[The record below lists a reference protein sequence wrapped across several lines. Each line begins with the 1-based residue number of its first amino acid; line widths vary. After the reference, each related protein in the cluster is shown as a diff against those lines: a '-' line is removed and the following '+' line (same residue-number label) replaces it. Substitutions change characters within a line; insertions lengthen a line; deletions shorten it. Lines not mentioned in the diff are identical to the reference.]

1 MDYAI
6 WEFDSDNIAGD
17 LTKRKERLEGRKEGR
32 KEGKKEEWEG
42 GRKEIH
48 PPRSSAKQIHIYIH
62 GRVRSRGVTSRRRH
76 SHRRVAV
83 EPPSPPPSGRV
94 HVSLF
99 HDIREMFSTA
109 CHK

>member
-1 MDYAI
+1 MDYAV

-17 LTKRKERLEGRKEGR
+17 LTKKRKERLEEGRKEGR
-32 KEGKKEEWEG
+32 KGG

-48 PPRSSAKQIHIYIH
+48 PPRSSTKQIHIQ
-62 GRVRSRGVTSRRRH
+62 GRVHTYRRSQGVTSAAQTQPFP
-76 SHRRVAV
+76 VAAV
-83 EPPSPPPSGRV
+83 APPPPPSGRV

-99 HDIREMFSTA
+99 HDIREMFSAA